1 MKSVNLNKQSR
12 KGSSTG
18 SSGGSQSPRIRNRSP
33 YNRGFSPEASFQSS
47 QCILN
52 ENKFDLS
59 EYEEDE
65 ILLYDKIYFYGKG
78 SAKILGNF
86 TDEEGNFIGII
97 GDHVAYRYEI
107 LSLIGRGSF
116 GQVFECFDH
125 KRLEKVALKV
135 INCKSR
141 FSKSGKNESNL
152 IELLTDIDEYGCVL
166 QKLASFEFR
175 GHFVMVFEL
184 FNQNLLQFLEKIKF
198 RGVALSVLKRIAVQ
212 VLITLK
218 TIHSLNYIH
227 CDLKPENLM
236 FKYENKSSLKV
247 IDYGSACCSTEDLLD
262 YVQSRYYRA
271 PEVVLG
277 CNYNEKVDIW
287 SFGCI
292 LVECFTGQPLFPADS
307 EQELLLMIQEKIGKP
322 CKRLLKRAKFTE
334 SYVGSSGF
342 ITGSFEEDRRTLDEV
357 LANSDEKFADLVKSC
372 IMWNPDDRISAE
384 IALNHPWI
392 RR

>member
-1 MKSVNLNKQSR
+1 MKGINLNKESR

-18 SSGGSQSPRIRNRSP
+18 SSGGSQSPKLRNRSP
-33 YNRGFSPEASFQSS
+33 YTRSFSPEASYQSS
-47 QCILN
+47 QCVLSQ
-52 ENKFDLS
+52 NKLDLS

-78 SAKILGNF
+78 SAKISGNF
-86 TDEEGNFIGII
+86 TDEQGNFIGVI

-107 LSLIGRGSF
+107 LSLVGRGSF

-125 KRLEKVALKV
+125 KRQDKVALKV

-141 FSKSGKNESNL
+141 FTKSGKNESNL
-152 IELLTDIDEYGCVL
+152 IDLLTDIDEYGCVL
-166 QKLASFEFR
+166 QKLAGFEFR
-175 GHFVMVFEL
+175 GHFMMVFEL
-184 FNQNLLQFLEKIKF
+184 LSLNLFQFLENMNF
-198 RGVALSVLKRIAVQ
+198 RGVALSILKRIAVQ

-247 IDYGSACCSTEDLLD
+247 IDYGSASCSTEELLD
-262 YVQSRYYRA
+262 YVQSRFYRA

-277 CNYNEKVDIW
+277 CSYNEKIDIW

-292 LVECFTGQPLFPADS
+292 LVECFTGQPLFPAES
-307 EQELLLMIQEKIGKP
+307 EQELLVMVQEKLGKP
-322 CKRLLKRAKFTE
+322 SRRLLSRAEFRA
-334 SYVGSSGF
+334 SYVDSSGF
-342 ITGSFEEDRRTLDEV
+342 VSGSFEGDGKTLDDV
-357 LANSDEKFADLVKSC
+357 LMNVDERFVDFVKKCLV
-372 IMWNPDDRISAE
+372 WDPDQRISAE
-384 IALNHPWI
+384 DALSHPWI